1 MDIKIIVG
9 KRLKELRLSKSLSQE
24 SLAFQ
29 ANVDRT
35 YINSV
40 ENGRRNISVQTLQK
54 LLVGLNISFSDFFN
68 NEAFHI

>member
-1 MDIKIIVG
+1 MDIKIKVG

-29 ANVDRT
+29 AEVDRT

-40 ENGRRNISVQTLQK
+40 ENGRRNISIQTLQK
-54 LLVGLNISFSDFFN
+54 LVSGLNISFVEFFN
-68 NEAFHI
+68 HDSFSS